1 MKRSQDFIISVL
13 SLTFCFLAAGVF
25 QEDLYDDA
33 EPFPHTEF
41 FALIQ
46 VLTSY
51 MTSAY
56 LLNLSSTEYSHRK
69 SLEKNDSSFDFTK
82 KRTVF
87 ASFLENFKSSVLA
100 ADANQNSYEF
110 KTFSATTLKLC
121 HAFAY
126 TAEIFVNNY
135 ALNYVSFTTHVLAKS
150 CKVIPVLIG
159 SILSNKA
166 GRNMKQYVSVT
177 LVAAGIFT
185 FNYLDSE
192 SSEEDTLYG
201 ILLLALAL
209 GLDCASSFMVEKI
222 RCLYSPSGLEIMHY
236 CNLYGTFMTIPCYL
250 YANSSQPLAILTFLK
265 CELEHCP
272 EHPLFLLPEHSRP
285 TFRLQSNSPLRSG
298 HSDDHNYSQ
307 EVQWSAAV
315 FPDIPALL
323 HYYSVGVH
331 PPRPLR
337 LHTRLLECFVQERQS
352 ASEVFQE
359 DRSVSARDMPLGSP

>member
-250 YANSSQPLAILTFLK
+250 YANSSQPLAILTFLSVNLSTALNIL
-265 CELEHCP
+265 CFCFLSTLGQ
-272 EHPLFLLPEHSRP
+272 LFVFRVIAHFGVVTLTIITTAKKFSGVLLSSLIFQHYFTITQWVCILLVLFGSTLDFWSALYRKDKVH
-285 TFRLQSNSPLRSG
+285 LRSFKRI
-298 HSDDHNYSQ
+298 
-307 EVQWSAAV
+307 EV
-315 FPDIPALL
+315 
-323 HYYSVGVH
+323 
-331 PPRPLR
+331 
-337 LHTRLLECFVQERQS
+337 
-352 ASEVFQE
+352 
-359 DRSVSARDMPLGSP
+359 